1 MKQVPTN
8 KQLDFLSWEVGMFF
22 HFGIRTF
29 YPGHRDWDGVEMAAE
44 AFDPR
49 ELNCRQ
55 WLRAAKLIGAKYAI
69 MTTKHHDGFA
79 LWPSKYTRYSVSASK
94 WKNGRGDV
102 VREFVDACRA
112 EGLKA
117 GLYYSP
123 AQWGSSAVKFESAK
137 EYDDYFIGQISELL
151 TGYGKIDYLWFDGCG
166 SEGHQYDQK
175 RIVGEIRR
183 LQPEILL
190 FDMWDPDTRWV
201 GNEDGYA
208 PSPNPYAAVM
218 NVLGEQKE
226 VFAPAECDCKLRE
239 HWFYDR
245 DEASIKSVDELIGM
259 YEMSVGRGSNL
270 LLNAGP
276 DERGLI
282 CEMDE
287 KRLGEFGAEIARR
300 YGHALPFGEIMRC
313 GENAYS
319 IEYSP
324 DTLSRIGD
332 LSRLPEVQS
341 VIVQE
346 NLQKGQSVKRFAI
359 YAHLPSLDPI
369 SGRRVCVWEGQT
381 IGHKAICRFPAIR
394 TPRLDLEILE
404 CDGNAEITSI
414 KGY

>member
-1 MKQVPTN
+1 MAIKILIADDHALLRQGIKRVLN
-8 KQLDFLSWEVGMFF
+8 FEDDLEV
-22 HFGIRTF
+22 
-29 YPGHRDWDGVEMAAE
+29 
-44 AFDPR
+44 
-49 ELNCRQ
+49 
-55 WLRAAKLIGAKYAI
+55 
-69 MTTKHHDGFA
+69 
-79 LWPSKYTRYSVSASK
+79 
-94 WKNGRGDV
+94 
-102 VREFVDACRA
+102 
-112 EGLKA
+112 
-117 GLYYSP
+117 
-123 AQWGSSAVKFESAK
+123 
-137 EYDDYFIGQISELL
+137 
-151 TGYGKIDYLWFDGCG
+151 
-166 SEGHQYDQK
+166 
-175 RIVGEIRR
+175 VGEASDGQETLARTLV
-183 LQPEILL
+183 LQPDILL

-404 CDGNAEITSI
+404 CDGNAEIESI